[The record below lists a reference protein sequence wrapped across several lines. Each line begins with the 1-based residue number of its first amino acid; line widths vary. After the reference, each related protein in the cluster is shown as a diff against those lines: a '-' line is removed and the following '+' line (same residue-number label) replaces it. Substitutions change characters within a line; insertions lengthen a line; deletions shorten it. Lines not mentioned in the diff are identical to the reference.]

1 MDGGGGRRRGDVD
14 GGWAW
19 VVLLASFMNLLLA
32 SGICFVSGIFQKL
45 FLEQFR
51 QSVAFTAWVT
61 ALFSSL
67 MQLAGPLSG
76 MLTSATNCRVAVMTG
91 GALLAGGLAASC
103 FATSLHFL
111 FVSFGLIAGTG
122 LGLMYTPTIVVINFF
137 FHRRRTVITGLAL
150 SAAGIGIMGTPVL
163 SRFLIDLFS
172 WRETMMILAAVSAH
186 VCVFGAVMFPMH
198 EPPSSCP
205 LLRLCRP
212 RPRPPPQSG
221 DLDPDPSADGNFAA
235 GDPKSV
241 CSEGKGVP
249 ASPCSSLAHS
259 GAVVKSG
266 GEGVEAEDVCE
277 LKKGDSED
285 DALIKAQVGD
295 SAERAL
301 LLGAESDAAQHLQ
314 GKQCADSRTAEIPRH
329 LDLTLQSRQLRTGSR
344 TSLDEVSHRKKGPH
358 SPHTSP
364 NSPQQL
370 SQSAHH
376 LDRPLPHHHH
386 PPPPSQLARS
396 WVKVSV
402 QGPSTTTITTP
413 PGSSQVDLRA
423 LAVFP
428 SLHSLQGVGGVVTP
442 VPDLDLLTSSTPA
455 LGRGGEG
462 GQWKVMTKP
471 SFVFLCV
478 NLFLSNMACGI
489 LNIHLP
495 AFSQQRGLDDQ
506 DITLVLALDG
516 VAVFL
521 SRALVGAMGHDDR
534 VDKLAVYFGL
544 HLIASFVQASLPWT
558 ETLAGVTALVILM
571 GIYYGSVY
579 SLLSSLTISIL
590 GLPSLAFALGV
601 EMICAGLGYLVAPPL
616 AGWIVDVTGD
626 YNNSMYFGGLL
637 MLLSAL
643 SLLCVTCCRPPGSPP
658 VGYLP
663 PAPDIHVEVRLD
675 GEEEEEGEE
684 EGGGVLQNG
693 VKG

>member
-495 AFSQQRGLDDQ
+495 AFSQQ
-506 DITLVLALDG
+506 
-516 VAVFL
+516 
-521 SRALVGAMGHDDR
+521 
-534 VDKLAVYFGL
+534 
-544 HLIASFVQASLPWT
+544 ASLPWT

>member
-1 MDGGGGRRRGDVD
+1 MDGGGGRRRRDVD

-111 FVSFGLIAGTG
+111 FVSFGLIAG
-122 LGLMYTPTIVVINFF
+122 
-137 FHRRRTVITGLAL
+137 
-150 SAAGIGIMGTPVL
+150 IGIACMPLL
-163 SRFLIDLFS
+163 SSFLIDQFS

-241 CSEGKGVP
+241 CSEGEGVP

-266 GEGVEAEDVCE
+266 GEGVERGDSGHQLADGGDTARDAAALQKEECVDGE
-277 LKKGDSED
+277 LKDNGDVPPETT
-285 DALIKAQVGD
+285 
-295 SAERAL
+295 L
-301 LLGAESDAAQHLQ
+301 LLGNTSNNVHSNEQRGDDANMTTLPQRIRHFLQ
-314 GKQCADSRTAEIPRH
+314 QAPDHQFGSGK
-329 LDLTLQSRQLRTGSR
+329 
-344 TSLDEVSHRKKGPH
+344 SLDRVSQPWLKGHHTSPH
-358 SPHTSP
+358 APHTSP
-364 NSPQQL
+364 HSPQQL

-396 WVKVSV
+396 WVTVRV
-402 QGPSTTTITTP
+402 QGPSPTTITAP

-423 LAVFP
+423 LAFFP
-428 SLHSLQGVGGVVTP
+428 SLHSLQGFAGVVTP
-442 VPDLDLLTSSTPA
+442 APDLDLLTSPGPDVQRS
-455 LGRGGEG
+455 GKGGGEG
-462 GQWKVMTKP
+462 GVGFRKIFKNL
-471 SFVFLCV
+471 SFLFLCV
-478 NLFLSNMACGI
+478 NLFLSNMAI
-489 LNIHLP
+489 SIFNIHLP
-495 AFSQQRGLDDQ
+495 AFSQQRGMDNE
-506 DITLVLALDG
+506 DIAFLLFIHGLALFGGRVLMG
-516 VAVFL
+516 VL
-521 SRALVGAMGHDDR
+521 GQDDR
-534 VDKLAVYFGL
+534 VDKLLVYFCV
-544 HLIASFVQASLPWT
+544 HLIASFVQISLPWT
-558 ETLAGVTALVILM
+558 ETVPEVTALSALI
-571 GIYYGSVY
+571 GIYYASGY
-579 SLLSSLTISIL
+579 SLLTSLTISIL
-590 GLPSLAFALGV
+590 DLRLLAMAFGV
-601 EMICAGLGYLVAPPL
+601 EMIVAGTGFLVGSPLG
-616 AGWIVDVTGD
+616 GWIVDETGD
-626 YNNSMYFGGLL
+626 YNYSMYFGGLL

-643 SLLCVTCCRPPGSPP
+643 SLLCVTCCRAPGSPP

-663 PAPDIHVEVRLD
+663 PTPDIHVEVRLD
-675 GEEEEEGEE
+675 GEEEE
-684 EGGGVLQNG
+684 GGDVL
-693 VKG
+693 